1 MSPSTFRTT
10 GTENS
15 TAFAAELELA
25 ALTPD
30 ATVPDESEPHATAA
44 RDNIDTKA
52 NKKYVFLILFALRP
66 AATDHETL

>member
-1 MSPSTFRTT
+1 MSHSNFRTT

-52 NKKYVFLILFALRP
+52 TRKKSFLILFDLRT
-66 AATDHETL
+66 ASTDGESF